1 MGLYSHGFITRVR
14 GAVFG
19 ESAAQKR
26 QMSPDVLAYLF
37 QQRSQI
43 RLIRFDEQTVLG
55 AAFNAMNPKLWK
67 RFRTVI
73 SPKNDQEFLEKM
85 KLIARDED
93 DVLHPTVSGVLMAMD
108 EPESFISSAYIQA
121 VCYRDVERNAA
132 YQLDAK
138 DITGPLDVQIQEAYK
153 FV

>member
-26 QMSPDVLAYLF
+26 QMSPDVLARLF

-43 RLIRFDEQTVLG
+43 RLIRFDEQTVPR
-55 AAFNAMNPKLWK
+55 AAFNTMNPKLWK

-73 SPKNDQEFLEKM
+73 SPKNDQEFLEKI
-85 KLIARDED
+85 KLIAKDGGSFLPPRTLNRAAVD
-93 DVLHPTVSGVLMAMD
+93 PCRASGLLYPGRKSNTRGSD
-108 EPESFISSAYIQA
+108 GG
-121 VCYRDVERNAA
+121 VE
-132 YQLDAK
+132 
-138 DITGPLDVQIQEAYK
+138 V
-153 FV
+153 